1 MIYFMNGVSHELVE
15 RSNNVRLK
23 NSIEAFIKEV
33 PLFFKDSEKPIA
45 ILARHVATPNFE
57 AFHFVQTAQEMGFL
71 PVVWQFSG
79 DTFCTKNP
87 DKADLGR
94 MRVYKGKQ
102 TNADGT
108 QMDLCEKMRII
119 DMEKCERKPINTII
133 AQNGENFVEMHNR
146 LFQMYLPQAI
156 IWDST
161 EWLMGHGTNAKEFY
175 IYFLSLFV
183 SHAVLF
189 ENFLTVGQEV
199 IFVQNVVRPAIHG
212 LKEKFGFSPLIIPVV
227 PLDSESKKIW
237 TWYPQAITK
246 DIQKVPV

>member
-1 MIYFMNGVSHELVE
+1 MNGVSHELVE
-15 RSNNVRLK
+15 RSNNIGLK
-23 NSIEAFIKEV
+23 SNIESFIKEV
-33 PLFFKDSEKPIA
+33 PTFLQGNEKPIA

-94 MRVYKGKQ
+94 LRVYKGKQ
-102 TNADGT
+102 TSADGT
-108 QMDLCEKMRII
+108 RQDLCQKMRVI
-119 DMEKCERKPINTII
+119 DMEKNERKPINAIT
-133 AQNGENFVEMHNR
+133 ARNGENFVEMHNR
-146 LFQMYLPQAI
+146 LFQKHLPQAI

-161 EWLMGHGTNAKEFY
+161 EWLMLHGTNAKEFY
-175 IYFLSLFV
+175 IYFLSLFI

-199 IFVQNVVRPAIHG
+199 PFVQDVVRPAING
-212 LKEKFGFSPLIIPVV
+212 LKQRFGFSPIIIPAV
-227 PLDSESKKIW
+227 PLDSESKKTW
-237 TWYPQAITK
+237 TWYPQAIIE
-246 DIQKVPV
+246 DIQKVPA